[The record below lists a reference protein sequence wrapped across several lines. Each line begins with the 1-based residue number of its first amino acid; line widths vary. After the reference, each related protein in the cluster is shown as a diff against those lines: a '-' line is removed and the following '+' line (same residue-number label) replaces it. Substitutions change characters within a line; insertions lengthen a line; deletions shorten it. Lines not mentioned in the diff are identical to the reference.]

1 MTPVEFIT
9 KWKVAQGRED
19 SNSNPFLND
28 LCHALNLPS
37 PGPWTGDFLSSGYIY
52 EAPVNVTDADG
63 THSTKKIDLYRRDCF
78 ILEAKQGTDESAE
91 ASLELVAGTT
101 PKRRASRSAP
111 VRKNTSRIIRGRP
124 GWRRYI
130 DDAKKQAEEYARQL
144 PDSEHIPPIIIVSDI
159 GYLFEF
165 YHNFRDTARSYEPL
179 PIWNRSHSLRLEDLA
194 DPAVRDIFQ
203 RVWNSPR
210 SLDPTARQTVV
221 TRDLAQKLGKLA
233 AEFDKD
239 RRLEPDTAPSADTVA
254 DFLIRCLF
262 TMYAEDVG
270 LLPEKSFT
278 NLLMEIKE
286 DPRQVSDSLTA
297 LWREMNE
304 GGYSATLRR
313 RIPRFNGRV
322 FANATA
328 IPINT
333 TRMDRLIEAA
343 RCDWSDVDPSIFGSP
358 LEENDAQSS
367 QNSQESFSAD
377 NLGWPCPKSEAT
389 EKIEYASPVFSM
401 RMGGY
406 LHRDVP
412 AKTKQASFYAVTSSI
427 FLC

>member
-1 MTPVEFIT
+1 M
-9 KWKVAQGRED
+9 
-19 SNSNPFLND
+19 
-28 LCHALNLPS
+28 
-37 PGPWTGDFLSSGYIY
+37 
-52 EAPVNVTDADG
+52 
-63 THSTKKIDLYRRDCF
+63 
-78 ILEAKQGTDESAE
+78 
-91 ASLELVAGTT
+91 
-101 PKRRASRSAP
+101 
-111 VRKNTSRIIRGRP
+111 
-124 GWRRYI
+124 
-130 DDAKKQAEEYARQL
+130 
-144 PDSEHIPPIIIVSDI
+144 
-159 GYLFEF
+159 
-165 YHNFRDTARSYEPL
+165 
-179 PIWNRSHSLRLEDLA
+179 
-194 DPAVRDIFQ
+194 
-203 RVWNSPR
+203 
-210 SLDPTARQTVV
+210 V

-262 TMYAEDVG
+262 TVYAEDVG

-333 TRMDRLIEAA
+333 TRMDRFIEAA

-406 LHRDVP
+406 
-412 AKTKQASFYAVTSSI
+412 
-427 FLC
+427 FLIETTPPKLNKPLFTP

>member
-1 MTPVEFIT
+1 M
-9 KWKVAQGRED
+9 AQK
-19 SNSNPFLND
+19 L
-28 LCHALNLPS
+28 
-37 PGPWTGDFLSSGYIY
+37 
-52 EAPVNVTDADG
+52 
-63 THSTKKIDLYRRDCF
+63 
-78 ILEAKQGTDESAE
+78 
-91 ASLELVAGTT
+91 
-101 PKRRASRSAP
+101 
-111 VRKNTSRIIRGRP
+111 
-124 GWRRYI
+124 

-179 PIWNRSHSLRLEDLA
+179 PIWNRSHSHRLEDLA
-194 DPAVRDIFQ
+194 DRAVRDIFQ

-262 TMYAEDVG
+262 TVYAEDVG

-304 GGYSATLRR
+304 GG
-313 RIPRFNGRV
+313 
-322 FANATA
+322 
-328 IPINT
+328 
-333 TRMDRLIEAA
+333 
-343 RCDWSDVDPSIFGSP
+343 
-358 LEENDAQSS
+358 
-367 QNSQESFSAD
+367 
-377 NLGWPCPKSEAT
+377 
-389 EKIEYASPVFSM
+389 
-401 RMGGY
+401 
-406 LHRDVP
+406 
-412 AKTKQASFYAVTSSI
+412 
-427 FLC
+427 